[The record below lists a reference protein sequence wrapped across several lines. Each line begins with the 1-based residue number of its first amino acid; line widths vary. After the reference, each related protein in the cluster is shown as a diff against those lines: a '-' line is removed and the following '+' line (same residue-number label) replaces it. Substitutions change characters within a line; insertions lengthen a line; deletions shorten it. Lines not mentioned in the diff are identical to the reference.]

1 MHTVALMSATA
12 PVTVLVPTIGRPRLL
27 DSCLR
32 SLTACRPRPAEIM
45 VLDQSG
51 TEATSE
57 LVQQYAAAGVC
68 HFRLST
74 RGKGRALNAGLRLAA
89 FDFVL
94 ITDDDCVV
102 AVDWVAVGLALLS
115 DDPHA
120 LFTGRVL
127 STGDPAATPSTFD
140 ANEPT
145 VYESALEAGNLYGN
159 NMGCHRPYL
168 LEIGGFDDVIAGS
181 AVHAASEDN
190 ELSYRWL
197 RQGRRVRFEP
207 KLFVWHQDWRSSDQL
222 SALYVGYARGQ
233 GMFYGKHLR
242 LRDWTMLRFL
252 ARDLHAGARGVAA
265 AVVYGRRDPP
275 DWRRAVFRGLPGG
288 LVAGWRAY
296 GGAERSSR
304 RARTPTSRS

>member
-1 MHTVALMSATA
+1 M
-12 PVTVLVPTIGRPRLL
+12 
-27 DSCLR
+27 
-32 SLTACRPRPAEIM
+32 
-45 VLDQSG
+45 LDQSG

-57 LVQQYAAAGVC
+57 LVQQYAAAGVR
-68 HFRLST
+68 HVRLNT
-74 RGKGRALNAGLRLAA
+74 RGKGRALNAGLKLAA

-102 AVDWVAVGLALLS
+102 AVDWVAVGTGLLS
-115 DDPHA
+115 DDPQS

-127 STGDPAATPSTFD
+127 ASGDPAATPSTID
-140 ANEPT
+140 ANEPA
-145 VYESALEAGNLYGN
+145 VYESALAAGNLYGG
-159 NMGCHRPYL
+159 NMGFYRPYL

-197 RQGRRVRFEP
+197 RQGRRLRFEP
-207 KLFVWHQDWRSSDQL
+207 ELVVWHQDWRAPDDL
-222 SALYVGYARGQ
+222 RTLYVGYARGQ

-242 LRDWTMLRFL
+242 LGDWTMLRFL
-252 ARDLHAGARGVAA
+252 ARDLYAGARGVAA
-265 AVVYGRRDPP
+265 AVVYRRRDAS
-275 DWRRAVFRGLPGG
+275 DWRRGVFRGLPGG

-296 GGAERSSR
+296 GRSSR